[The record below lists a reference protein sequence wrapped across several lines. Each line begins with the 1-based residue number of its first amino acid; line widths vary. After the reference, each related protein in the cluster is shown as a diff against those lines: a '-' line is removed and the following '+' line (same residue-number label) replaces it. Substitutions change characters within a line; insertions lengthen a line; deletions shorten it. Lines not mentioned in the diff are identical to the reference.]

1 MEWSEEGNLDPPP
14 PTLYLGITV
23 IIILLFIYIF
33 IFIYLV
39 LVYVVLSPSD
49 FFFMLKVCLFYFI
62 CCFFHVSVS
71 EYFLSAI
78 FLALIFFFSNCV
90 KNLVKN
96 FLYNFFFM
104 RIELTFILFYTCWN
118 VLITGVYFAG
128 VEWRCDGK
136 VCTDV
141 SLPVYSTCVTLMSHA
156 GILVFVD
163 FFFLCVSFCKLQE
176 VRLKKKS
183 EQIWDVS
190 FAFVSL
196 SLFLSLIDSTFFY
209 FFLFW
214 YHLSSSSSSF
224 FSLWFI
230 FFSRNLFASVFIFVF
245 SFFNHLHH
253 LFISL
258 LFFSFIHF
266 FFLISLFVVWIFYV
280 ILFYFIFFLI
290 LFVFIS

>member
-1 MEWSEEGNLDPPP
+1 MF
-14 PTLYLGITV
+14 LYLS
-23 IIILLFIYIF
+23 IF
-33 IFIYLV
+33 YQL
-39 LVYVVLSPSD
+39 
-49 FFFMLKVCLFYFI
+49 YFWLW
-62 CCFFHVSVS
+62 
-71 EYFLSAI
+71 Y
-78 FLALIFFFSNCV
+78 FFFSNCV

-96 FLYNFFFM
+96 FLYHFFFM

-245 SFFNHLHH
+245 SFFI
-253 LFISL
+253 ISII
-258 LFFSFIHF
+258 FSFLFYSFPSFIF

-280 ILFYFIFFLI
+280 ILFYFIIFFICVYFLTLFVSFQSLFNVSFKHFWFNCHTCFQTFFFLS
-290 LFVFIS
+290 LTHSLSLSLSLSKDLSRYFIFPLSLYSS